1 MAEDLFI
8 GVDGGGSQCR
18 ARLRDASGALLGE
31 GAGGP
36 ANARL
41 RETAFNSVMAACRQA
56 LTVAGFGEADLGRVH
71 AGFGL
76 AGTQQDEDL
85 QAVQAWPHPFASMVV
100 DTDAYAAWL
109 GAFGGRDG
117 AILILGTG
125 AAGTAVVKGKRVN
138 VGGWGAEIADEGSG
152 MAIGLAAIRRSLWA
166 LEGMAPLTPLAE
178 DVLSVFDRDPQKMVV
193 WAGTATPG
201 DFGSFAPR
209 VFTHAVK
216 RDVLAV
222 PILLEAA
229 ADASRMINRLLDLGA
244 PAVAMI
250 GGIFP
255 HLLPWLPPV
264 LWPFLVA
271 PEADAVDGAILMARR
286 AQQGIGTDRP

>member
-1 MAEDLFI
+1 MGNPYTTTF
-8 GVDGGGSQCR
+8 
-18 ARLRDASGALLGE
+18 
-31 GAGGP
+31 P
-36 ANARL
+36 ANGI
-41 RETAFNSVMAACRQA
+41 SGH
-56 LTVAGFGEADLGRVH
+56 TVTFPANYF
-71 AGFGL
+71 
-76 AGTQQDEDL
+76 
-85 QAVQAWPHPFASMVV
+85 
-100 DTDAYAAWL
+100 
-109 GAFGGRDG
+109 
-117 AILILGTG
+117 
-125 AAGTAVVKGKRVN
+125 AVVKGKRVN

-152 MAIGLAAIRRSLWA
+152 MAIGLTAIRRSLWA
-166 LEGMAPLTPLAE
+166 LEGMAPMTPLAE

-264 LWPFLVA
+264 LVTVMTALPAVSLVTNEAVLKFRRPCGKSPSIIVSQALVTPPKAVPFMGCWAVMLV
-271 PEADAVDGAILMARR
+271 ITRR
-286 AQQGIGTDRP
+286 LSPSWGSIT